1 MADSPDIRIGT
12 AEREEAMR
20 RLSDHFA
27 AGRLSVAE
35 FDERSGTV
43 AAAVTRGDL
52 VQVFADLPEPVPEQ
66 PAPVPEQPAPV
77 PEPSGRGRR
86 PEFRGPVMGLV
97 VILALVLFFTT
108 HTWLWFLLIPAVGAF
123 IGARRRHDHD
133 QHRREIEQHRREI
146 DQHHQELGRHFEME
160 QHRRELKFQRREL
173 KQQARELRH
182 ERRNRRRG
190 H

>member
-52 VQVFADLPEPVPEQ
+52 APVFVDLPEPAAEQ
-66 PAPVPEQPAPV
+66 PEPV
-77 PEPSGRGRR
+77 PEPSGRDGR
-86 PEFRGPVMGLV
+86 PELRGPVMGLV
-97 VILALVLFFTT
+97 VILALVLFATT

-123 IGARRRHDHD
+123 VGARRRHDHD
-133 QHRREIEQHRREI
+133 QHRRAIEQHRDEI
-146 DQHHQELGRHFEME
+146 DQHHREFGRHFEME

-173 KQQARELRH
+173 KQQARE
-182 ERRNRRRG
+182 RRDRRRG
-190 H
+190 R